1 MADESA
7 HEPALVASTVVGGEN
22 VSAAGDDPS
31 GAPGSTHPV
40 AGATGSGCCA
50 GGTRTPAP
58 AASPPS
64 RESARPLVSPHP
76 IYPRQARLMG
86 WEGTVI
92 LQLLVDTQ
100 GNVAKVTVVTGSG
113 FALLDESAVDA
124 ARHWRF
130 EPARE
135 GGRPT
140 AMVHEVRF
148 RFRLDNAM
156 G

>member
-1 MADESA
+1 
-7 HEPALVASTVVGGEN
+7 
-22 VSAAGDDPS
+22 
-31 GAPGSTHPV
+31 
-40 AGATGSGCCA
+40 
-50 GGTRTPAP
+50 
-58 AASPPS
+58 
-64 RESARPLVSPHP
+64 
-76 IYPRQARLMG
+76 MG

-92 LQLLVDTQ
+92 LRLLVDTQ

-135 GGRPT
+135 GGRAT

>member
-1 MADESA
+1 
-7 HEPALVASTVVGGEN
+7 
-22 VSAAGDDPS
+22 
-31 GAPGSTHPV
+31 
-40 AGATGSGCCA
+40 
-50 GGTRTPAP
+50 
-58 AASPPS
+58 
-64 RESARPLVSPHP
+64 
-76 IYPRQARLMG
+76 MG

-92 LQLLVDTQ
+92 LRLLVDTQ

-130 EPARE
+130 EPSRE